1 MEMGFTF
8 EWVGGRGGFIFKSGR
23 GRPMGGISKKTYRIG
38 GFSKPPS
45 PHYVKPYLLISAGV
59 STFSPILKVLLYQEI
74 QIQIVF

>member
-1 MEMGFTF
+1 
-8 EWVGGRGGFIFKSGR
+8 
-23 GRPMGGISKKTYRIG
+23 MGGISKKTYRIG